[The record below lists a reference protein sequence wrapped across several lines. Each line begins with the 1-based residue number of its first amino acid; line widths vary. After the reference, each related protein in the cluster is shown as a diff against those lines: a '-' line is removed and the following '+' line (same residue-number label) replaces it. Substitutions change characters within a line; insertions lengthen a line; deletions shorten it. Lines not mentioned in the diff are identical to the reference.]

1 MFQHNLWYPFN
12 FWRHVR
18 SHTGGISNCVSFRFD
33 FNFNFNTY
41 WTRME
46 ILPTCNERMN
56 EALWTNS
63 PEAAA
68 KEPALDPKCLRDH
81 CGISFLVLYFFVVLP
96 RGGEFCSSGRWQNLG
111 RCYSIEVVCVTWI
124 TPSAS
129 SQLPSDSNT
138 SNIWLIYLNAFANE
152 TK

>member
-1 MFQHNLWYPFN
+1 MFFEWMFQHNLWYPFN

-18 SHTGGISNCVSFRFD
+18 SHTGGISNCVSYRFD

-56 EALWTNS
+56 EALWTKS

-68 KEPALDPKCLRDH
+68 SISIGSKVPWRSLWYFVSCFVFLR
-81 CGISFLVLYFFVVLP
+81 CFAP
-96 RGGEFCSSGRWQNLG
+96 RGRILFLGAMTKLREVLFDRSGMCHMNNSFSFQPAPVRQ
-111 RCYSIEVVCVTWI
+111 
-124 TPSAS
+124 
-129 SQLPSDSNT
+129 
-138 SNIWLIYLNAFANE
+138 
-152 TK
+152 